1 MGEIKAGFQIGQ
13 KFQKHVAQLV
23 QSDLPGR
30 RPIERSP
37 PATRRGS
44 AASITPSTASAWVR
58 SMRPLKKALSV
69 NSPRSANRAPAVHS
83 DVSKA
88 SKIGGEPIVWNS
100 ATVWP
105 V

>member
-1 MGEIKAGFQIGQ
+1 
-13 KFQKHVAQLV
+13 
-23 QSDLPGR
+23 
-30 RPIERSP
+30 
-37 PATRRGS
+37 
-44 AASITPSTASAWVR
+44 
-58 SMRPLKKALSV
+58 MRPLRKALSV
-69 NSPRSANRAPAVHS
+69 NSPRSANRAPAAHS